1 MYELKINNFFLIMK
15 QFFYSSETKNYYK
28 KKIILIFIFNTTQIS
43 TLFYFNFFN
52 LLFDHDFLCL
62 FLEIVFKLKEPKK
75 NFIFYKNKDI

>member
-1 MYELKINNFFLIMK
+1 MSIIGKHK
-15 QFFYSSETKNYYK
+15 QFVYYRETQISIKI
-28 KKIILIFIFNTTQIS
+28 KIILIFIFNTTQIS